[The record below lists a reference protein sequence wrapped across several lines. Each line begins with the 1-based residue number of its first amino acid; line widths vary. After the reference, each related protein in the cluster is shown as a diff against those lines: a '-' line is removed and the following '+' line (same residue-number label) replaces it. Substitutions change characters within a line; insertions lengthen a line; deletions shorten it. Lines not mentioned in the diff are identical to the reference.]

1 MFFRHVDHENF
12 LQTIFVEIHKPKKFK
27 DFFAVNAN
35 SQVNSKKTVN
45 FYKHFAFKR
54 ISALLAYAIKF

>member
-1 MFFRHVDHENF
+1 MFFRYVDHENF

-35 SQVNSKKTVN
+35 SQVNSQKN
-45 FYKHFAFKR
+45 C
-54 ISALLAYAIKF
+54 